1 MCVTCFVRAVVT
13 GGQVGHRHWRKLAAV
28 GSWAHA
34 RRTRQVTR
42 PGVLMGRT
50 TAGWRR
56 HAVSWRQ
63 CILMF
68 EGPRCDTE
76 AGGGINGH
84 RGQMLSSQGANSRLV
99 SVRRSRVPSGRHKA
113 QTARVRQSSLV
124 PGGRP
129 LSSRQQARLLL
140 RQLLLAG
147 LRGCGA
153 WRPGRESRAKL
164 LQACTHSERPSPA
177 TWRTECVCC
186 LLAPRP
192 TMIWRCASARSRCTS
207 ASCSS
212 AAASR
217 SRSLGWLPPAS
228 LPSWSCG
235 AQGGRCDG

>member
-1 MCVTCFVRAVVT
+1 MSGQQHTRLQRLLLCSAMCVTCFVRAVVT
-13 GGQVGHRHWRKLAAV
+13 GGQVGHRHWRKQAVV

-99 SVRRSRVPSGRHKA
+99 SVRRSRVPSGPRRHA
-113 QTARVRQSSLV
+113 CVNPAWCRG
-124 PGGRP
+124 GGRCHP
-129 LSSRQQARLLL
+129 DSR
-140 RQLLLAG
+140 
-147 LRGCGA
+147 
-153 WRPGRESRAKL
+153 RA
-164 LQACTHSERPSPA
+164 
-177 TWRTECVCC
+177 CC
-186 LLAPRP
+186 
-192 TMIWRCASARSRCTS
+192 S
-207 ASCSS
+207 ASCFWPACVGAGRGGPAVSLAQSS
-212 AAASR
+212 CRHARTARGRHRLPGARSVCAACSPRA
-217 SRSLGWLPPAS
+217 PP
-228 LPSWSCG
+228 
-235 AQGGRCDG
+235 